1 MDLLAT
7 DDVDLLKFWTFFTY
21 IFQSKFIEK
30 MRIVLK
36 KLNEFQV
43 GIILMMVFANMC
55 ECVWCSGTFHGS
67 HRTLHPPC

>member
-1 MDLLAT
+1 
-7 DDVDLLKFWTFFTY
+7 
-21 IFQSKFIEK
+21 
-30 MRIVLK
+30 MRIVIK

-43 GIILMMVFANMC
+43 GIILMMVFSNMC

>member
-1 MDLLAT
+1 
-7 DDVDLLKFWTFFTY
+7 
-21 IFQSKFIEK
+21 

-43 GIILMMVFANMC
+43 GIILMMVFASMC
-55 ECVWCSGTFHGS
+55 ECVWCSGTFHGW